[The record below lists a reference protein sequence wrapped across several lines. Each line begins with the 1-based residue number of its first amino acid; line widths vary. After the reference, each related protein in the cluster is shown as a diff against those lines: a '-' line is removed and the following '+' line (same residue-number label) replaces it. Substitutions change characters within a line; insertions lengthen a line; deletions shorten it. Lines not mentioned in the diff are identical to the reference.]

1 VRGLAQAAHEELKAR
16 LQRSTAAAVAAAAD
30 RDAAKAAAE
39 AHLVQCEAS
48 HEALEAALAQLRN
61 DVASER
67 AEKEQLLVAH
77 GEAMGEAE
85 AMVRMTFPAQ
95 LLGGVGVVALVGMPV
110 NHPLDRSQRYGGRHG
125 GDGGRGA
132 CV

>member
-1 VRGLAQAAHEELKAR
+1 MEWPGTAIWIGPRGFVGPGGVR
-16 LQRSTAAAVAAAAD
+16 V
-30 RDAAKAAAE
+30 
-39 AHLVQCEAS
+39 
-48 HEALEAALAQLRN
+48 EAALAQLRN

-95 LLGGVGVVALVGMPV
+95 LLGGVGVVAHVGMPV